1 MKELNE
7 LISKYEKEK
16 ADAISE
22 IKKCQDERDTEAEEY
37 YIGQKSAFTSIL
49 NDLKQLSIAL
59 SARVRKDDLIALL
72 KSVVFSYE
80 TTGGIMPQ
88 EMIKIKEAIKLF
100 GEQGD

>member
-1 MKELNE
+1 MTIEE
-7 LISKYEKEK
+7 LILKYEKEK

-49 NDLKQLSIAL
+49 NDIKQLSIA
-59 SARVRKDDLIALL
+59 SSDRSCVKGNITCESPGECERKVCICT
-72 KSVVFSYE
+72 S
-80 TTGGIMPQ
+80 GIYCSMRGD
-88 EMIKIKEAIKLF
+88 II